1 MITPRLVSGTL
12 AATLLLAAT
21 PARTQVPAGAFTL
34 VSPEGRRPLPTT
46 VVGGREMVSL
56 DELAALFNLAV
67 RGERQSSTVTVSSRD
82 RLIVLTANQ
91 AVVSVSGRLVSLPA
105 APVRTERGWLVP
117 VDFINRAL
125 APIYEVPIE
134 IRRQA
139 RLIVIGTDVRVPR
152 VAVRYQYTGE
162 LGRLNFDITPDTPHR
177 VVEEPGRLL
186 VRFEA
191 DALDV
196 AFPTRTEGG
205 LVNRLRLGDPQ
216 TVVTIDLGPAYGS
229 HQATSLPGPDH
240 ASALVIELKPAAPRT
255 TTLEPVPERPP
266 PGAADAALA
275 PDAPRLPTF
284 AATPIIRAVA
294 IDPGHGGEEM
304 GARGASGTLE
314 KDVTLD
320 VAQRLRTE
328 IERRLGL
335 RVVLTRT
342 GDETVP
348 LDERAA
354 IANNNKADLF
364 LSLHVN
370 ASPSR
375 SATGAEVFYLSLDEY
390 GQEVREMA
398 ESDGRRIPVVGG
410 GTREIDLI
418 LWEMA
423 QVRYLEQSASFA
435 AIVEDEL
442 RGRLE
447 MSARAIQQAPFRVLV
462 GANMPAVLVEMGFI
476 SNPEQERQLAS
487 PAFQHTIVE
496 ALVSA
501 IVRYRNLVEHP

>member
-1 MITPRLVSGTL
+1 M
-12 AATLLLAAT
+12 
-21 PARTQVPAGAFTL
+21 
-34 VSPEGRRPLPTT
+34 PTT
-46 VVGGREMVSL
+46 LVGGREMVSL
-56 DELAALFNLAV
+56 DELGTLFNVAI
-67 RGERQSSTVTVSSRD
+67 RGERQSGTVTVGYRD

-91 AVVSVSGRLVSLPA
+91 SVVSVSGRLVSLPA

-125 APIYEVPIE
+125 APIYDVPIE

-139 RLIVIGTDVRVPR
+139 RLIVVGADVRVPR
-152 VAVRYQYTGE
+152 IAVRYHYTGE
-162 LGRLNFDITPDTPHR
+162 LGRLNFDIAPDTPHT
-177 VVEEPGRLL
+177 VIEEPGRLL

-191 DALDV
+191 DALDI
-196 AFPTRTEGG
+196 AFPTRPEGG
-205 LVNRLRLGDPQ
+205 LVSRLRLGDPQ
-216 TVVTIDLGPAYGS
+216 TVVAIDLGPAYGS
-229 HQATSLPGPDH
+229 HQATSLPAPDN

-255 TTLEPVPERPP
+255 TSLEPVPDRPAS
-266 PGAADAALA
+266 GAADAPVA
-275 PDAPRLPTF
+275 PDAPRLPDF
-284 AATPIIRAVA
+284 DVTPTIRAIA
-294 IDPGHGGEEM
+294 IDPGHGGEET
-304 GARGASGTLE
+304 GARGPGGTLE

-320 VAQRLRTE
+320 VAQRLRAE
-328 IERRLGL
+328 IDRRLGL

-364 LSLHVN
+364 ISLHVN

-398 ESDGRRIPVVGG
+398 ESEGQRLPVVGG

-442 RGRLE
+442 RARLE
-447 MSARAIQQAPFRVLV
+447 MSSRAIQQAPFRVLV

-476 SNPEQERQLAS
+476 SNPEQERQLAA
-487 PAFQHTIVE
+487 PAFQHAVVD
-496 ALVSA
+496 ALVSSV
-501 IVRYRNLVEHP
+501 VRYRNLLERP